1 MGPRKG
7 LQVMFYLQQEARQ
20 AFKDVHGLRR
30 CVLQK
35 DLPLTPGKRTGG
47 RETRE
52 QTLGTQA
59 AAMVQE
65 EDEEGLDSGG
75 PSEQTEVN

>member
-7 LQVMFYLQQEARQ
+7 LQVMFHLQQEARQ
-20 AFKDVHGLRR
+20 AFKDAHGLKR

-35 DLPLTPGKRTGG
+35 DPPLTPGKRTGG

-52 QTLGTQA
+52 QNLGAQA
-59 AAMVQE
+59 ATMVQE

-75 PSEQTEVN
+75 HSKQTDVN